1 MSLSLHTAH
10 LLAYVALAPYGSL
23 SRLSL
28 RDTPLRPNGS
38 PMSLSL
44 HTAHLLAYVALAP
57 YGSLSRLSLR
67 DTPLRNKKPVGQ
79 CGE

>member
-1 MSLSLHTAH
+1 
-10 LLAYVALAPYGSL
+10 
-23 SRLSL
+23 
-28 RDTPLRPNGS
+28 
-38 PMSLSL
+38 MSLSL

>member
-1 MSLSLHTAH
+1 MR
-10 LLAYVALAPYGSL
+10 VC
-23 SRLSL
+23 
-28 RDTPLRPNGS
+28 S

-67 DTPLRNKKPVGQ
+67 DTPLRLKKPVGLSASSPRQ
-79 CGE
+79 RRGIWADPTHHKYPPLHSWRGGGR